1 MAQAI
6 GERDAYSS
14 AAEEH
19 SQKLEKSIRENK
31 ILEQQLNDLGRQI
44 QTLLKEVGR
53 IQDPSIPSDQELEED
68 PSTQPAE
75 NIEAVITNNLVLFR
89 SIPALQDQN
98 QKLLKVV
105 REMGAKME
113 AEEKDYREALQIEQ
127 TEAVQEAH
135 KAIEALQEQLRVER
149 KQNETTIQTLTKER
163 DVAKGTLAKERAMT
177 FRSGAVNG
185 HSTSLVD
192 GAIDGSQELSDVQS
206 QFEAYKVE
214 MNVDSVTLREEVL
227 TSQREAS
234 QLGATL
240 AKANA
245 KIEYLNGKVILR
257 VLSSE
262 STQGFVRS
270 EPYASGS
277 S

>member
-53 IQDPSIPSDQELEED
+53 IQDPSIPSDQEFEED

-192 GAIDGSQELSDVQS
+192 GAIDRSQELSDVQS

>member
-1 MAQAI
+1 
-6 GERDAYSS
+6 
-14 AAEEH
+14 
-19 SQKLEKSIRENK
+19 
-31 ILEQQLNDLGRQI
+31 
-44 QTLLKEVGR
+44 
-53 IQDPSIPSDQELEED
+53 
-68 PSTQPAE
+68 
-75 NIEAVITNNLVLFR
+75 
-89 SIPALQDQN
+89 
-98 QKLLKVV
+98 
-105 REMGAKME
+105 
-113 AEEKDYREALQIEQ
+113 
-127 TEAVQEAH
+127 
-135 KAIEALQEQLRVER
+135 
-149 KQNETTIQTLTKER
+149 
-163 DVAKGTLAKERAMT
+163 MT

-192 GAIDGSQELSDVQS
+192 GAIDRSQELSDVQS

>member
-192 GAIDGSQELSDVQS
+192 GAIDRSQELSDVQS